1 MQRIAVSENFFLDE
15 FIDPVTYF
23 TQPDNG
29 RSMIDSRLITLAQL
43 LRNKYGKSIGINNWW
58 KPFLE
63 YLKANPDKTIIDFS
77 NFYIRR
83 GQFQWSGYRSP
94 RCRIGTP
101 ASAHKKGKGIDPKG
115 DEKEFL
121 QIIEDN
127 ALEFYRAGLRRIE
140 DISITNGW
148 LHMDTEERNGLPN
161 HINVV
166 DRVKVVRRIKVC

>member
-1 MQRIAVSENFFLDE
+1 MQRITVSENFYLDE

-29 RSMIDSRLITLAQL
+29 LSMIDKRIVDLAQL
-43 LRNKYGKSIGINNWW
+43 LRSKYGKSIGINNWW
-58 KPFLE
+58 HALMKYIKE
-63 YLKANPDKTIIDFS
+63 NPEKTIVDFS
-77 NFYIRR
+77 NFYVKR
-83 GQFQWSGYRSP
+83 GNFQWSGYRSP
-94 RCRIGTP
+94 RCRIGSP
-101 ASAHKKGKGIDPKG
+101 ASAHKKSKAIDPKG

-121 QIIEDN
+121 KIIEDN

-148 LHMDTEERNGLPN
+148 LHMDTNDRNCLPN

-166 DRVKVVRRIKVC
+166 DRTKVVRRIKVC